1 MDSGDNGT
9 KEEVKTT
16 RILENRLTGV
26 MISVI
31 LYLYSILSS
40 LFFDVMTSVP
50 LFKGFVLS
58 GGVPLL
64 VFLFNLIQKQHF
76 DFFIHDLWHSNLYI
90 LFQILRVP
98 CPHIPILTS
107 TYPIEIRAL
116 LNKSF
121 VRFLFYSIFS
131 KYETFAFL
139 KWIVIIKE
147 HGLHLQ
153 RRLQDGCSS

>member
-40 LFFDVMTSVP
+40 LFFDVMICVP
-50 LFKGFVLS
+50 LLKGFVLS

-64 VFLFNLIQKQHF
+64 VFLFNLIQK
-76 DFFIHDLWHSNLYI
+76 
-90 LFQILRVP
+90 
-98 CPHIPILTS
+98 
-107 TYPIEIRAL
+107 
-116 LNKSF
+116 
-121 VRFLFYSIFS
+121 
-131 KYETFAFL
+131 
-139 KWIVIIKE
+139 
-147 HGLHLQ
+147 
-153 RRLQDGCSS
+153 